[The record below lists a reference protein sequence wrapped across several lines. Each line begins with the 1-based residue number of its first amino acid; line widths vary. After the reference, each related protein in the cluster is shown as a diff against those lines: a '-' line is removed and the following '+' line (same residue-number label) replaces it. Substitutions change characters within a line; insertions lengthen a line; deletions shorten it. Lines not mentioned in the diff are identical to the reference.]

1 MVALEHAHAHIAL
14 ATEAQITVIR
24 SEINHNKS
32 LEVQQL
38 FSTSTEKTG
47 TKYNKSVLTQGY
59 CRENF
64 SMATL

>member
-1 MVALEHAHAHIAL
+1 MAALEHAHAHIAL
-14 ATEAQITVIR
+14 TTEAQITVIR

-59 CRENF
+59 YRENF
-64 SMATL
+64 TMATL